1 MATNF
6 NIKSMDSSGAVIRI
20 LHDDKLID
28 CRFPKDMADDQR
40 MGWLKNT
47 ANEYLKNIGQESLT
61 KLVPTM
67 EREIGNKEV
76 WIDELQQL
84 VIVPVTE
91 TIFDPDVNVYDLPDA
106 DPEEL
111 QQENQSSWWQ
121 RIKGWFS

>member
-1 MATNF
+1 
-6 NIKSMDSSGAVIRI
+6 
-20 LHDDKLID
+20 
-28 CRFPKDMADDQR
+28 
-40 MGWLKNT
+40 
-47 ANEYLKNIGQESLT
+47 
-61 KLVPTM
+61 M